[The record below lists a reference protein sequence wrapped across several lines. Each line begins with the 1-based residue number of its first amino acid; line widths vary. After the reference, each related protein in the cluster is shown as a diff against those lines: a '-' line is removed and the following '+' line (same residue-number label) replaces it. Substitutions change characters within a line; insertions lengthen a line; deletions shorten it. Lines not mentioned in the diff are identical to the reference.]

1 MAFTTE
7 QKDTIRKRAEELVA
21 SEGISTGTAAQRAIK
36 ELFTPE
42 QISDA
47 FTVKPP
53 MRFTSLPPAPLPSLM
68 DKLEVPAPPKPQTV
82 SPVQETRPPEIIK
95 VDTELEEA
103 ETKYRLNRISQLKE
117 QGLSAEAADEQIK
130 KELLSFREPVPL
142 GFGDIAERRE
152 GGGASAL
159 RASLEGLGIPGP
171 RETETVPSA
180 PVGIN
185 YKELTNQWSEGQKIT
200 RDQAEKQVDIFR
212 IQLVEPRIEK
222 YKQSGLSS
230 VEAERKALEEAFE
243 VLGNISNKVEDK
255 STYLT
260 APEQLSSGDPWIR
273 AFEKQVTPGEGVPNL
288 SDEEKAYL
296 NAVEESKIET
306 KVAELKRSPSGSK
319 KNVYIL
325 SDGTRLSEDDYEP
338 RLHGRRLK
346 QTVQEDRTDEELRS
360 KALAESPKPWWIDP
374 ELSKKVIAE
383 PEKYEQRGIFS
394 TTTPYGTS
402 KETTANWLLR
412 GALLPF
418 NAAAGFLSQF
428 GYDFGPLEEA
438 REEER
443 KKKGF
448 EDSPVLLNI
457 AENRGFMGEAKEA
470 AELAGVKT
478 VDTFGPA
485 LYYTTL
491 AGGFAADI
499 LDPSLDIARAAGIT
513 GRSAVRSFRGL
524 GKVYKDITFAQ
535 KASPSLKE
543 AAKLGVNDFLDN
555 ALGADV
561 FARNK
566 RFEAGDVRGLI
577 AKNLTEDFKAA
588 DAVTARGADDA
599 RAVDAALSPS
609 QKSSVWGR
617 KYSETVAKSAE
628 GATAADVLA
637 SMDKIYKEDK
647 LAKSAAAIGADLDNF
662 AGAAPSLARI
672 RRKDLARSLGA
683 LVSVDEAAKSA
694 MSGSRGIKSMVK
706 TLKDTAP
713 DSYNRLKTILFY
725 DEAAKEAAKVP
736 ISDLGLGGGG
746 PPIENIVAITRNT
759 WTTKA
764 KAKDILAR
772 VKASPVGKIA
782 EGLKDVEL
790 VIASRGGVKDTAASR
805 GTKAKATEARV
816 LPAYKLTAEQA
827 AEVKKV
833 AQQLQT
839 YNKLDKQTAKL
850 IDELL
855 KKNQITTENFRTLLD
870 GNIDLIAEGLA
881 GTGKSGVTRA
891 RDLSNTSVQ
900 EQMQYLVPLE
910 RRTFGREAY
919 KKIRESLTGEVAI
932 TGNLSVGQKQLLN
945 RATQDISGL
954 DTKLR
959 KELEE
964 IMKDPRVQEIYGVKG
979 GLPSYEMGLG
989 RLIVGPK
996 PKAIPPKKGQKTR
1009 YPSIEETMEGILNNM
1024 FYAKQT
1030 RENAFDL
1037 LTGTSVTTNTGVFT
1051 DAAMEILRP
1060 LIENAARATA
1070 KNPDLFWNNVRSVIE
1085 EGGRIVSGAVE
1096 VPGKDL
1102 LRYSKDEITKVLDET
1117 AGKIP
1122 AEVQAAA
1129 YYRKEADRVARE
1141 AISDL
1146 INTEIGKGRIDFREQ
1161 LDPDVVKAI
1170 EVKLGTRPLGLET
1183 QIKTVANRARRQLQ
1197 GKERFQITAEDVAE
1211 IFFEDG
1217 AIVQFAKEK
1226 ADKIKKLSQDLN
1238 IVKVTKANLDRT
1250 GQAYPPSLTAEIN
1263 RLSGEIA
1270 NVQGT
1275 KIPNKGTREYERLSA
1290 EGSQA
1295 IMNKSSALVSDPD
1308 FMEAIAPYF
1317 EIGEDVAAGI
1327 IRRNKL
1333 NKTDVDVQEVERLF
1347 RQLTNKGGKEYKQ
1360 LEILLGEDLAK
1371 QLREDLLTASKDIK
1385 KDLIDLLEKRYSK
1398 GVTKATIDTL
1408 SSFKDTVEEL
1418 RYLAILNSRPRFHG
1432 PNLITGAE
1440 IVYSTT
1446 GRIVNPLDLFE
1457 GAKIL
1462 RNTNPTEII
1471 FRDASGRGYTS
1482 GELNNMLGTTGRSVY
1497 SATVPQAQQ
1506 KAVAALLESRPDSF
1520 SDQIRG
1526 AKELFKVLPLSE
1538 DLLYRYSM
1546 LKAALKEGRSVDD
1559 ALTLAR
1565 ASMFDLSDITKAE
1578 ENLRRLAL
1586 FYAFQ
1591 RNSLVNTLNNLTSLK
1606 GLKRLTGIKRTRDN
1620 LSRFFTSDE
1629 DREYAPSYAR
1639 SRVLLGKVGFDFEK
1653 GKDLLIASPPLQQL
1667 DSFYSLMDFMQ
1678 GDIQGLFGSALRPEY
1693 KAAFGVDDKFSREL
1707 TEVPIEHI
1715 NILKLTTDHPE
1726 EVINYMLAGFGAEP
1740 TFSFADKNGNIVIP
1754 LDTAKQRAAYKKF
1767 MDITSMLGIT
1777 TPATDYS
1784 RFISPEG
1791 TKVGAMGP
1799 GGRTAFMT
1807 GAATPLATFT
1817 PEKQAY
1823 YDRISRLAELNRTTG
1838 AMRQTEVEQ
1847 AQAVETPAETE
1858 QREEQK
1864 DAVTERGLVKPL
1876 AISEL
1881 PKQVRTKYQIG
1892 LEILAVQKQILKGDI
1907 SYEKGVD
1914 KIDKLTIEFD
1924 AAPE

>member
-1 MAFTTE
+1 
-7 QKDTIRKRAEELVA
+7 
-21 SEGISTGTAAQRAIK
+21 
-36 ELFTPE
+36 
-42 QISDA
+42 
-47 FTVKPP
+47 
-53 MRFTSLPPAPLPSLM
+53 
-68 DKLEVPAPPKPQTV
+68 
-82 SPVQETRPPEIIK
+82 
-95 VDTELEEA
+95 
-103 ETKYRLNRISQLKE
+103 
-117 QGLSAEAADEQIK
+117 
-130 KELLSFREPVPL
+130 
-142 GFGDIAERRE
+142 
-152 GGGASAL
+152 
-159 RASLEGLGIPGP
+159 
-171 RETETVPSA
+171 
-180 PVGIN
+180 
-185 YKELTNQWSEGQKIT
+185 
-200 RDQAEKQVDIFR
+200 
-212 IQLVEPRIEK
+212 
-222 YKQSGLSS
+222 
-230 VEAERKALEEAFE
+230 
-243 VLGNISNKVEDK
+243 
-255 STYLT
+255 
-260 APEQLSSGDPWIR
+260 
-273 AFEKQVTPGEGVPNL
+273 
-288 SDEEKAYL
+288 
-296 NAVEESKIET
+296 
-306 KVAELKRSPSGSK
+306 
-319 KNVYIL
+319 
-325 SDGTRLSEDDYEP
+325 
-338 RLHGRRLK
+338 
-346 QTVQEDRTDEELRS
+346 
-360 KALAESPKPWWIDP
+360 
-374 ELSKKVIAE
+374 
-383 PEKYEQRGIFS
+383 
-394 TTTPYGTS
+394 
-402 KETTANWLLR
+402 
-412 GALLPF
+412 
-418 NAAAGFLSQF
+418 
-428 GYDFGPLEEA
+428 
-438 REEER
+438 
-443 KKKGF
+443 
-448 EDSPVLLNI
+448 
-457 AENRGFMGEAKEA
+457 MGEAKEA

-910 RRTFGREAY
+910 RRTLGRETF
-919 KKIRESLTGEVAI
+919 KIIMQKLTGEADI
-932 TGNLSVGQKQLLN
+932 IGNLSVGQKQLLN
-945 RATQDISGL
+945 RATQEISNL
-954 DTKLR
+954 DAKLR

-964 IMKDPRVQEIYGVKG
+964 IMKNPEVQKLYGIEGGVPTYEI
-979 GLPSYEMGLG
+979 GLG
-989 RLIVGPK
+989 RLIVGPAPAGSRVSWSTK
-996 PKAIPPKKGQKTR
+996 RPRGSPPNDAN
-1009 YPSIEETMEGILNNM
+1009 IEQVMEGILNNM
-1024 FYAKQT
+1024 FYAKET
-1030 RENAFDL
+1030 KENAFDL
-1037 LTGTSVTTNTGVFT
+1037 LTGTSVTTNTSVFT
-1051 DAAMEILRP
+1051 EEAMEILRP
-1060 LIENAARATA
+1060 LIQKASKATV

-1085 EGGRIVSGAVE
+1085 EAGKIVSGAVE

-1102 LRYSKDEITKVLDET
+1102 LRYSKDDITKVLDET
-1117 AGKIP
+1117 DGKIP

-1129 YYRKEADRVARE
+1129 YYRKETDRVARE
-1141 AISDL
+1141 AMSDL

-1161 LDPDVVKAI
+1161 LDPDLVEAI
-1170 EVKLGTRPLGLET
+1170 ETKLGPKPLGITT
-1183 QIKTVANRARRQLQ
+1183 QVKTVANRARKQLQ
-1197 GKERFQITAEDVAE
+1197 GKDRFEITAEDIVE
-1211 IFFEDG
+1211 IFPIRGIRPEVKLKN
-1217 AIVQFAKEK
+1217 AEK
-1226 ADKIKKLSQDLN
+1226 LLQ
-1238 IVKVTKANLDRT
+1238 
-1250 GQAYPPSLTAEIN
+1250 
-1263 RLSGEIA
+1263 
-1270 NVQGT
+1270 
-1275 KIPNKGTREYERLSA
+1275 
-1290 EGSQA
+1290 
-1295 IMNKSSALVSDPD
+1295 DPD

-1317 EIGEDVAAGI
+1317 EIGEDVASGI

-1347 RQLTNKGGKEYKQ
+1347 KQLTDKNGEEYKQ
-1360 LEILLGEDLAK
+1360 LQILLGEDLYK
-1371 QLREDLLTASKDIK
+1371 QISAELLAASEGIK
-1385 KDLIDLLEKRYSK
+1385 KDLLDLLEKRYSK

-1418 RYLAILNSRPRFHG
+1418 RYLFILNTRPRFHG
-1432 PNLITGAE
+1432 PNLLTGAE

-1446 GRIVNPLDLFE
+1446 GRIVNPLDLVE
-1457 GAKIL
+1457 GVKIL

-1482 GELNNMLGTTGRSVY
+1482 GELNRMLDTTGRSVY
-1497 SATVPQAQQ
+1497 STTVPKAQQ
-1506 KAVAALLESRPDSF
+1506 TAVAELLESRPDNFLNLFRRSKEF
-1520 SDQIRG
+1520 L
-1526 AKELFKVLPLSE
+1526 KELPQSE

-1559 ALTLAR
+1559 ALALSR
-1565 ASMFDLSDITKAE
+1565 ASMFDLSDISKAE
-1578 ENLRRLAL
+1578 EQFRRLAL
-1586 FYAFQ
+1586 FYGFQ
-1591 RNSLVNTLNNLTSLK
+1591 RNSLVNAINNMTSLK
-1606 GLKRLTGIKRTRDN
+1606 GLKRLTKTKRARDN

-1639 SRVLLGKVGFDFEK
+1639 SRVLLGKIGFDFEA
-1653 GKDLLIASPPLQQL
+1653 GKDLLIASPPLQGI

-1678 GDIQGLFGSALRPEY
+1678 GDIQGLIGGALRPEF
-1693 KAAFGVDDKFSREL
+1693 KAAFGVDDKFSREIKQ
-1707 TEVPIEHI
+1707 VPIEHI
-1715 NILKLTTDHPE
+1715 NILKLSTDHPE
-1726 EVINYMLAGFGAEP
+1726 EVINYILAGFGAEP
-1740 TFSFADKNGNIVIP
+1740 AFSYADKNGNIVIP
-1754 LDTAKQRAAYKKF
+1754 LDTKRQRAAYKKF
-1767 MDITSMLGIT
+1767 MDYTSALGVV
-1777 TPATDYS
+1777 TPLTDYS

-1791 TKVGAMGP
+1791 TKVEVLKEKLGKGARP
-1799 GGRTAFMT
+1799 LFMA
-1807 GAATPLATFT
+1807 GAVTPLTTMT

-1823 YDRISRLAELNRTTG
+1823 YDRVSRLAELNSAIV
-1838 AMRQTEVEQ
+1838 AMRKTEAQ
-1847 AQAVETPAETE
+1847 QSQAVETPAATE
-1858 QREEQK
+1858 ERGKRIDQQK
-1864 DAVTERGLVKPL
+1864 DRDTKRPVDLSQKPPAQRSIRAINSEKAAVAGQRRRG
-1876 AISEL
+1876 E
-1881 PKQVRTKYQIG
+1881 
-1892 LEILAVQKQILKGDI
+1892 
-1907 SYEKGVD
+1907 
-1914 KIDKLTIEFD
+1914 IDKAEYDRLQKKLNDEKR
-1924 AAPE
+1924 ELRNSE

>member
-1 MAFTTE
+1 MAFTSE
-7 QKDTIRKRAEELVA
+7 QKAEIRKRAEELYGSPLEVDGKPA
-21 SEGISTGTAAQRAIK
+21 PDAGKFLLQATK
-36 ELFTPE
+36 DLFTPE
-42 QISDA
+42 QLSIIGS
-47 FTVKPP
+47 KQ
-53 MRFTSLPPAPLPSLM
+53 
-68 DKLEVPAPPKPQTV
+68 EPQPQPV

-95 VDTELEEA
+95 VDTELEAA
-103 ETKYRLNRISQLKE
+103 ETKYRLNRRDELKE
-117 QGLSAEAADEQIK
+117 SGLSPEAADEQIK
-130 KELLSFREPVPL
+130 KELLSYREPVPL
-142 GFGDIAERRE
+142 GFGDVAERRE
-152 GGGASAL
+152 SAPGAAAL
-159 RASLEGLGIPGP
+159 KASLEGLGISDQAQRAFLPQ
-171 RETETVPSA
+171 ETETVPSA
-180 PVGIN
+180 PIGIN
-185 YKELTNQWSEGQKIT
+185 YRELTNQWQKGQSLS
-200 RDQAEKQVDIFR
+200 RGQAEKQVDIFR
-212 IQLVEPRIEK
+212 IQLVEPRIQK

-243 VLGNISNKVEDK
+243 VLGSISNKVEDK

-260 APEQLSSGDPWIR
+260 EPDQIPSSGDPWIR
-273 AFEKQVTPGEGVPNL
+273 AFEKQETKGEGVPNL

-306 KVAELKRSPSGSK
+306 KVAELKRSPSASK

-338 RLHGRRLK
+338 QLHARRLK
-346 QTVQEDRTDEELRS
+346 ETFQEDRTDEELRS

-383 PEKYEQRGIFS
+383 PEKYEQKGIFS

-402 KETTANWLLR
+402 KETTASWLLR
-412 GALLPF
+412 GAMAPF
-418 NAAAGFLSQF
+418 NAVAGLGAMAA
-428 GYDFGPLEEA
+428 YDLGPLKEA
-438 REEER
+438 RAEER
-443 KKKGF
+443 KKKGY
-448 EDSPVLLNI
+448 EDRPILLNI
-457 AENRGFMGEAKEA
+457 AENRGFMGEAKES
-470 AELAGVKT
+470 AELASVKT

-499 LDPSLDIARAAGIT
+499 LDPSLDVLRAAGIT
-513 GRSAVRSFRGL
+513 GRSAVRGYKGL
-524 GKVYKDITFAQ
+524 GKVYEGLSISQ
-535 KASPSLKE
+535 KASASLQE

-555 ALGADV
+555 ALVGNV
-561 FARNK
+561 PGITGK
-566 RFEAGDVRGLI
+566 RFEVGDVRGLI

-588 DAVTARGADDA
+588 DAVTTRSADDA
-599 RAVDAALSPS
+599 RAVAADLSPS

-628 GATAADVLA
+628 GATAGDVIA
-637 SMDKIYKEDK
+637 SMDKIYKKDE
-647 LAKSAAAIGADLDNF
+647 LAKKAADIGSDLDNF

-672 RRKDLARSLGA
+672 RRKDLARALGSLVA
-683 LVSVDEAAKSA
+683 VDEAAKSA

-725 DEAAKEAAKVP
+725 DEASKAAAKM
-736 ISDLGLGGGG
+736 SGEFGA
-746 PPIENIVAITRNT
+746 PIENIVAITRNT

-764 KAKDILAR
+764 KAKDILDRA
-772 VKASPVGKIA
+772 KASPAGQIA

-790 VIASRGGVKDTAASR
+790 VITSRGGVKDTAAR
-805 GTKAKATEARV
+805 GTKAVKTESRV

-827 AEVKKV
+827 TEVQKV

-839 YNKLDKQTAKL
+839 YNKLDKQTASL

-855 KKNQITTENFRTLLD
+855 KKNLITTENFRTLLD

-891 RDLSNTSVQ
+891 RDLSRLSVQ

-910 RRTFGREAY
+910 RRTLGREAY
-919 KKIRESLTGEVAI
+919 KKIIESLTGEDAI

-964 IMKDPRVQEIYGVKG
+964 IMKDPRVQELYGVKG
-979 GLPSYEMGLG
+979 GLPSYQMGLG
-989 RLIVGPK
+989 RLIVGPR
-996 PKAIPPKKGQKTR
+996 PNAAN
-1009 YPSIEETMEGILNNM
+1009 IEQVMEGILNNM

-1030 RENAFDL
+1030 KENAFDL

-1060 LIENAARATA
+1060 LIQKAAKATA
-1070 KNPDLFWNNVRSVIE
+1070 KNPDLFWNNVRSVME

-1102 LRYSKDEITKVLDET
+1102 LRYGKDEITKVLDET

-1122 AEVQAAA
+1122 SEVQAAA

-1170 EVKLGTRPLGLET
+1170 ESKLGTRPLGLET

-1197 GKERFQITAEDVAE
+1197 GKDRFQITAEDIAE

-1226 ADKIKKLSQDLN
+1226 ADKLKKLTQDLN
-1238 IVKVTKANLDRT
+1238 IVKVTKSNLDRT
-1250 GQAYPPSLTAEIN
+1250 GQPYPPSLTAEIN
-1263 RLSGEIA
+1263 RLSGEVA
-1270 NVQGT
+1270 NVQAT
-1275 KIPNKGTREYERLSA
+1275 KIPNKGTIEYERLSQA
-1290 EGSQA
+1290 GSQE

-1317 EIGEDVAAGI
+1317 EIGEDVASGI

-1333 NKTDVDVQEVERLF
+1333 HKTDVDVQEVERLF
-1347 RQLTNKGGKEYKQ
+1347 RQLTDKDGQEYKQ
-1360 LEILLGEDLAK
+1360 LEILLGEDVAK
-1371 QLREDLLTASKDIK
+1371 QIREELLGASKDIK

-1418 RYLAILNSRPRFHG
+1418 RYLFILNTRPRFHG
-1432 PNLITGAE
+1432 PNLLTGAE

-1446 GRIVNPLDLFE
+1446 GRIVNPLDLLE
-1457 GAKIL
+1457 GAKVL
-1462 RNTNPTEII
+1462 RNINPTEII

-1482 GELNNMLGTTGRSVY
+1482 GELNRLLDTTGRSVY

-1506 KAVAALLESRPDSF
+1506 KAVSELLESTPNSF
-1520 SDQIRG
+1520 SNQFRRS
-1526 AKELFKVLPLSE
+1526 KEFLKALPQSE

-1546 LKAALKEGRSVDD
+1546 LKTALKEGRSVDD
-1559 ALTLAR
+1559 ALALSR
-1565 ASMFDLSDITKAE
+1565 DSMFDLADITKAE
-1578 ENLRRLAL
+1578 EQFRRLAL
-1586 FYAFQ
+1586 FYGFQ
-1591 RNSLVNTLNNLTSLK
+1591 RNSLVNALNNLTSLK

-1639 SRVLLGKVGFDFEK
+1639 SRVLLGKVGFDFEA
-1653 GKDLLIASPPLQQL
+1653 GKDLLIASPPLQGL

-1678 GDIQGLFGSALRPEY
+1678 GDIQGLFGGALRPEY
-1693 KAAFGVDDKFSREL
+1693 KAAFGVDDKFNKEL

-1715 NILKLTTDHPE
+1715 NILKLSTDHPE

-1767 MDITSMLGIT
+1767 MDATSMLGIT
-1777 TPATDYS
+1777 APITDYS

-1791 TKVGAMGP
+1791 TKVGAIGP

-1807 GAATPLATFT
+1807 GAVTPLATFT

-1823 YDRISRLAELNRTTG
+1823 YDRISRLAELNKTVG
-1838 AMRQTEVEQ
+1838 AMRQTQVEQ
-1847 AQAVETPAETE
+1847 IQANETPEETK
-1858 QREEQK
+1858 QREERAGKVDVQSQK
-1864 DAVTERGLVKPL
+1864 PSDKLSQQPKP
-1876 AISEL
+1876 
-1881 PKQVRTKYQIG
+1881 VRTKRAIQAELDS
-1892 LEILAVQKQILKGDI
+1892 LEKQADNGEISKKEFKERKAVLKEEYRALQK
-1907 SYEKGVD
+1907 
-1914 KIDKLTIEFD
+1914 
-1924 AAPE
+1924 

>member
-1 MAFTTE
+1 MAFTAE
-7 QKDTIRKRAEELVA
+7 QKASIKKKAEELVA
-21 SEGISTGTAAQRAIK
+21 SEGISTGAAAQRAIK
-36 ELFTPE
+36 ELFTTE
-42 QISDA
+42 QISSA
-47 FTVKPP
+47 FT
-53 MRFTSLPPAPLPSLM
+53 T
-68 DKLEVPAPPKPQTV
+68 APPQPQPV

-95 VDTELEEA
+95 ADVELEAA
-103 ETKYRLNRISQLKE
+103 ENKYRLNRRDELKE
-117 QGLSAEAADEQIK
+117 SGLSPEAADEQIK

-152 GGGASAL
+152 SSPGAAAL
-159 RASLEGLGIPGP
+159 KASLEGLGISDQAQRALLPQ
-171 RETETVPSA
+171 ETETVPSA
-180 PVGIN
+180 PIGIN
-185 YKELTNQWSEGQKIT
+185 YRELTNQWQKGQSLS
-200 RDQAEKQVDIFR
+200 RGQAEKQVDIFR

-243 VLGNISNKVEDK
+243 VLGSISNKVEDK
-255 STYLT
+255 STYLKE
-260 APEQLSSGDPWIR
+260 PDQLSSGDPWIR

-288 SDEEKAYL
+288 SDEEKTYL
-296 NAVEESKIET
+296 NAIEEDKIET
-306 KVAELKRSPSGSK
+306 KVAELKRSPSASK

-338 RLHGRRLK
+338 QLHARRLK
-346 QTVQEDRTDEELRS
+346 ETVQEDRTDEELRS

-383 PEKYEQRGIFS
+383 PEKYEQKGIFS

-402 KETTANWLLR
+402 KETTASWLLR

-418 NAAAGFLSQF
+418 NAIAGLGASLA
-428 GYDFGPLEEA
+428 YDVSPKALFIPTTEKGPLAEA

-499 LDPSLDIARAAGIT
+499 LDPSLDIARAAGIV
-513 GRSAVRSFRGL
+513 GRSAVRSYRGL
-524 GKVYKDITFAQ
+524 GKVYEGLTKTQ
-535 KASPSLKE
+535 KASASLQE

-555 ALGADV
+555 ALIGNAPGL
-561 FARNK
+561 K
-566 RFEAGDVRGLI
+566 GRFEAGDVRGLI

-588 DAVTARGADDA
+588 DAVTARSADDA
-599 RAVDAALSPS
+599 RAVDADLSPS

-628 GATAADVLA
+628 GTTAADVLA
-637 SMDKIYKEDK
+637 SMDRIYKSDD
-647 LAKSAAAIGADLDNF
+647 LAKKAAAIGADLDNF

-725 DEAAKEAAKVP
+725 DEAAKEAAKIPV
-736 ISDLGLGGGG
+736 SDLGLDT
-746 PPIENIVAITRNT
+746 PIENIVAITRNT

-772 VKASPVGKIA
+772 AKASPVGKIA

-790 VIASRGGVKDTAASR
+790 VITSRGGVKDTAAR

-839 YNKLDKQTAKL
+839 YNKLDKQTASL

-891 RDLSNTSVQ
+891 RDLSRTSVQ

-919 KKIRESLTGEVAI
+919 KKIRESLTGEDAI

-964 IMKDPRVQEIYGVKG
+964 IMKDPRVQELYGVKG
-979 GLPSYEMGLG
+979 GLPSYQMGLG
-989 RLIVGPK
+989 RLIVGPR
-996 PKAIPPKKGQKTR
+996 PNAAN
-1009 YPSIEETMEGILNNM
+1009 IEEVMEGILNNM

-1030 RENAFDL
+1030 KENAFDL
-1037 LTGTSVTTNTGVFT
+1037 LTGTSVTTNTSVFT
-1051 DAAMEILRP
+1051 DEAMEILRP
-1060 LIENAARATA
+1060 LIQKAAKDTV
-1070 KNPDLFWNNVRSVIE
+1070 KNPDLFWNNIRSVIE

-1096 VPGKDL
+1096 VPGKEL
-1102 LRYSKDEITKVLDET
+1102 LRYGKDEITKVLDET

-1170 EVKLGTRPLGLET
+1170 ETKLGTRPLGLET
-1183 QIKTVANRARRQLQ
+1183 QIKTVANRARKQLQ
-1197 GKERFQITAEDVAE
+1197 GKDRFQITAEDVAE

-1226 ADKIKKLSQDLN
+1226 ADKLKKLSQDLN

-1263 RLSGEIA
+1263 RINGEIA

-1275 KIPNKGTREYERLSA
+1275 TIPNKGTREYERLSA
-1290 EGSQA
+1290 EGSQE

-1317 EIGEDVAAGI
+1317 EIGEDVASGI

-1333 NKTDVDVQEVERLF
+1333 FKTDVDVQEVERLF
-1347 RQLTNKGGKEYKQ
+1347 KQLTDKGGKEYKQ

-1371 QLREDLLTASKDIK
+1371 QIREDLLTASKDIK

-1418 RYLAILNSRPRFHG
+1418 RYLFILNTRPRFHG
-1432 PNLITGAE
+1432 PNLLTGAE

-1446 GRIVNPLDLFE
+1446 GRIVNPLDLLE

-1462 RNTNPTEII
+1462 RNVNPTEII

-1482 GELNNMLGTTGRSVY
+1482 GELNRLLDTTGRSVY

-1506 KAVAALLESRPDSF
+1506 KAVAELLESAPNSF
-1520 SDQIRG
+1520 SNQFRRS
-1526 AKELFKVLPLSE
+1526 KEFLKALPQSE

-1559 ALTLAR
+1559 ALALSR
-1565 ASMFDLSDITKAE
+1565 ASMFDLADITKAE
-1578 ENLRRLAL
+1578 EQFRRLAL
-1586 FYAFQ
+1586 FYGFQ
-1591 RNSLVNTLNNLTSLK
+1591 RNSLVNALNNLTSLK
-1606 GLKRLTGIKRTRDN
+1606 GLKRLTSIKRARDN

-1639 SRVLLGKVGFDFEK
+1639 SRVLLGKVGFDFEA
-1653 GKDLLIASPPLQQL
+1653 GKDLLIASPPLQGL

-1678 GDIQGLFGSALRPEY
+1678 GDIQGLFGGALRPEY
-1693 KAAFGVDDKFSREL
+1693 KAAFGVDDKFNKEL

-1767 MDITSMLGIT
+1767 MDATSMLGIT
-1777 TPATDYS
+1777 APVTDYS

-1791 TKVGAMGP
+1791 TKVGAIGP
-1799 GGRTAFMT
+1799 GGRTLFMT
-1807 GAATPLATFT
+1807 GAVTPLTTFT

-1823 YDRISRLAELNRTTG
+1823 YDRISRLAELNKTVG
-1838 AMRQTEVEQ
+1838 AMRQTEAEQ
-1847 AQAVETPAETE
+1847 AQAVETPVETE
-1858 QREEQK
+1858 KREKRAEK
-1864 DAVTERGLVKPL
+1864 VEKRAEKKPTKL
-1876 AISEL
+1876 SEK
-1881 PKQVRTKYQIG
+1881 PKEIRTDRA
-1892 LEILAVQKQILKGDI
+1892 ILAEMQAVINQKNQGLLSPAEAKKRYKELQQERRELKA
-1907 SYEKGVD
+1907 KR
-1914 KIDKLTIEFD
+1914 
-1924 AAPE
+1924 